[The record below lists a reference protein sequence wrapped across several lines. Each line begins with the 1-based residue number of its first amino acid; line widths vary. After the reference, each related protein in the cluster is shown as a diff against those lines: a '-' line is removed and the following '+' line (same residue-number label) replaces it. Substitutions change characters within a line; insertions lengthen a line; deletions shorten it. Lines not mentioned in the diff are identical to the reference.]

1 MKQSFTQT
9 DLLRFIYR
17 ETPALESMA
26 IAEALKE
33 NPLLREEYEELCE
46 GYLELPKA
54 KFNAKPSTLQRIL
67 RYSQETTLNPAH

>member
-17 ETPALESMA
+17 ETPAFESTA
-26 IAEALKE
+26 IAQALKE
-33 NPLLREEYEELCE
+33 NPLLREEYEELYE

-54 KFNAKPSTLQRIL
+54 RFNAKPSTLQRIL
-67 RYSQETTLNPAH
+67 LHSKETALDHTH